1 MRIHEILEKNNFDN
15 TKRDFAPTRGDAAGA
30 AGTAAVMR
38 SKGEGRPKFVDVMVS
53 TNKGWKDKQA
63 KLDKIAKNTAKSA
76 GVNPDTVLPPIKPVT
91 AKNAVFKNKFRR
103 K

>member
-1 MRIHEILEKNNFDN
+1 
-15 TKRDFAPTRGDAAGA
+15 
-30 AGTAAVMR
+30 
-38 SKGEGRPKFVDVMVS
+38 MVS

-63 KLDKIAKNTAKSA
+63 KLDRMAKNTAKSA